1 MTTIDLLPTL
11 GELTADKAAKWV
23 AALLAEAAALRAYE
37 ATYFPNS
44 DEPREVAASE
54 RVHAAIRDW
63 SRRAR
68 LMLDHAAAFEAGDAA
83 LPIVAELRAAVWDL
97 EGVTCF
103 SPESQARAIMQ
114 ARRGEGVSR
123 EEVLEYMRGR
133 RAERDRDQTR
143 VVEESKFTRERPE
156 RAEATAVGSAA

>member
-11 GELTADKAAKWV
+11 GELTADKAGKWV

-63 SRRAR
+63 SRRAT
-68 LMLDHAAAFEAGDAA
+68 LLQAQLAALDDSGRAAANGEELARAMREFDA
-83 LPIVAELRAAVWDL
+83 
-97 EGVTCF
+97 VTCF

-114 ARRGEGVSR
+114 VRRGQTIPGDQVR
-123 EEVLEYMRGR
+123 EQVRQR
-133 RAERDRDQTR
+133 RAELDRR
-143 VVEESKFTRERPE
+143 
-156 RAEATAVGSAA
+156 RAEARGQAVVTGSAA